1 MILYFS
7 FPSLWIVFGDT
18 YRCSSLCPF
27 SNNYYLKSFW
37 KVKMNAKWKFFI
49 SFTFWTTIQHNSS
62 CICRNS
68 CKWSTPNPLSN
79 LVTFCRNVKNVKL
92 PSCVRLFATPLTVAC
107 QAPLSMGFSRQ
118 EYWSGL
124 PFPSPGESSQPRGRN
139 GSPTLQADSTV
150 WATRE
155 TLVLKTTMNEIDVL
169 WV

>member
-49 SFTFWTTIQHNSS
+49 SFTFWTTIQHNSP

-92 PSCVRLFATPLTVAC
+92 PSCVRLFATPLTGSLPARLLCPWDFPGKNTGVGC
-107 QAPLSMGFSRQ
+107 HFLLQENLLNPVVETVLPRCRQ
-118 EYWSGL
+118 TL
-124 PFPSPGESSQPRGRN
+124 PSEPPGKP
-139 GSPTLQADSTV
+139 
-150 WATRE
+150 WC
-155 TLVLKTTMNEIDVL
+155 
-169 WV
+169 

>member
-37 KVKMNAKWKFFI
+37 KVKMNAKLKFFI
-49 SFTFWTTIQHNSS
+49 SFTFWTTIQHNSP

-107 QAPLSMGFSRQ
+107 LPGSSVHGIFQARILEWVAISFSRRIFSTQ
-118 EYWSGL
+118 GL
-124 PFPSPGESSQPRGRN
+124 KRFSHTAGRLYRLSHRGNPGVKDN
-139 GSPTLQADSTV
+139 
-150 WATRE
+150 
-155 TLVLKTTMNEIDVL
+155 NE
-169 WV
+169 